1 MIKQPKQKRKRGLI
15 LTPEGLQKL
24 QCAKLAS
31 ESNDNFGNRYTL
43 EDLSE
48 RIGINTAT
56 ISKVLGREGGVDKR
70 TLELFFQA
78 FNIELDKTCYTNSDP
93 SQRQDWG
100 EAVCVSAFYGRTE
113 EIATLEQLVLEENC
127 RLVAVLGMGGIG
139 KTALSVKFAEKI
151 KDHFE
156 YIIWR
161 SLREAPPTNAILAN
175 LIGFLSDGQE
185 TEAYLP
191 ETVGDKISRLID
203 YLRQQ
208 RCLLILDNMES
219 VLCSGR
225 RAGIYR
231 EGYEGYGELLKRVGE
246 TAHQSCLMVTSREKP
261 KDIVSLEG
269 EALPVRSF
277 VVRGLQ
283 SVDGEEIFKVK
294 GISAS
299 ELEFK
304 KLIERYA
311 GNVLALKVVAT
322 SIKDLFDGNVTEFLQ
337 QEAAVFGDINDLLEQ
352 QFERLSNLEIDIMYW
367 LAINRE
373 PVSRSELQADIVSSI
388 PSKKLLEALES
399 LARRSL
405 IEKAIPTIAEKST
418 PLFTLQPV
426 VMEYV
431 TNRLI
436 DQVCE
441 EIETG
446 NIDLFRCHAL
456 MKATAKDYVMESQI
470 RLIVKPLIN
479 ALTTVFRSEKNLINQ
494 LTQIIE
500 RQRKESPLEPAY
512 TAGNIL
518 NLLRQLQVD
527 LTGYDFSNLSVW
539 QADLRNVKLHDVNFQ
554 NANLAKS
561 VFAETFGGV
570 ISVAF
575 SPDGKLLALGDT
587 NGEIRLYQVSDWKQV
602 LVFKGHSNW
611 VTSVAFSPDRETLA
625 SGSID
630 CTLKLWH
637 ISTGQCLQDL
647 QGHNDEVWSVTFSPD
662 GQMLASSSDDQTI
675 KLWSVCT
682 GQCFKTF
689 QKHTSWVCSVAF
701 SADGQTLFSGS
712 DDHTVGVW
720 DVSSGE
726 CLKILRGH
734 HDGIRAITVS
744 PDGQMLASGS
754 EDQTIKLWNV
764 STGECFKT
772 LQGHCSEVYSI
783 TFNPQGDILASGSFD
798 QTVRLWSI
806 STGECLKIFYGHFS
820 WVYSVV
826 FSPRGDLVASGSY
839 DQTVRLWSVSTGEC
853 LKTLQGY
860 THQALSV
867 AFSLDG
873 QTLASGSHDSS
884 VRLWYVGTGQCLK
897 TFQGH
902 CAAIQSVAFSPNGH
916 TLASGSE
923 DRTVKLWD
931 VSTGQAL
938 QTFQGHRAAIRSV
951 AFSPD
956 GQILASG
963 SEDRT
968 IRLWDVN
975 TGKALRTCQG
985 HRNQVWS
992 VAFSSKG
999 MMLASSALEETIRLW
1014 DVNTG
1019 ECLKTLEG
1027 HTNWVWSIAFSPDGD
1042 LLASSSTDRTLRLW
1056 SISTGECLR
1065 LLQVDTGW
1073 LLSVAF
1079 SPDNQILASSCQD
1092 HTVRLWDVRTG
1103 KCFKVLEGH
1112 EGGWIRSV
1120 TFCPDNQTLAS
1131 SGEDETIR
1139 LWDITTGKCL
1149 KILKAEKPYERM
1161 NIMGVIDLTMA
1172 TIADL
1177 KVLGAIV
1184 AEKQPSQAAM

>member
-1 MIKQPKQKRKRGLI
+1 MKQPKQKRKRGLI

-161 SLREAPPTNAILAN
+161 SLREAPPTNAILTN

-246 TAHQSCLMVTSREKP
+246 IAHQSCLMVTSREKP

-373 PVSRSELQADIVSSI
+373 PVSRSELQEDIVSSI

-405 IEKAIPTIAEKST
+405 IEKATSTVAEKST

-446 NIDLFRCHAL
+446 NIGLFRCHAL

-470 RLIVKPLIN
+470 RLILKPLID
-479 ALTTVFRSEKNLINQ
+479 ALLTVFRSERNLVNQ
-494 LTQIIE
+494 LTQILE

-527 LTGYDFSNLSVW
+527 LSGYDFSNLSVW

-587 NGEIRLYQVSDWKQV
+587 NGEIRLYQVSDGKQV
-602 LVFKGHSNW
+602 FTYKGHTGW
-611 VTSVAFSPDRETLA
+611 VWSLAFSRDSHLLASSSTDYAVKVWDVVTGQCFQTLHGHNNEVASVAFSPD
-625 SGSID
+625 SD
-630 CTLKLWH
+630 
-637 ISTGQCLQDL
+637 
-647 QGHNDEVWSVTFSPD
+647 
-662 GQMLASSSDDQTI
+662 MLASASNDHMI
-675 KLWSVCT
+675 K
-682 GQCFKTF
+682 
-689 QKHTSWVCSVAF
+689 
-701 SADGQTLFSGS
+701 
-712 DDHTVGVW
+712 
-720 DVSSGE
+720 
-726 CLKILRGH
+726 
-734 HDGIRAITVS
+734 
-744 PDGQMLASGS
+744 
-754 EDQTIKLWNV
+754 
-764 STGECFKT
+764 
-772 LQGHCSEVYSI
+772 
-783 TFNPQGDILASGSFD
+783 
-798 QTVRLWSI
+798 LWSI
-806 STGECLKIFYGHFS
+806 STGECFKTFRGHTNWVLSVAFS
-820 WVYSVV
+820 SDG
-826 FSPRGDLVASGSY
+826 RTLASGSDDETIRLWDISTGQCKRILQGHRDGIRSITINPDGQILLSSSDDQTVKLWSLSTGECIKTLEGHGAAVWSVAISPQGNLIASGSL
-839 DQTVRLWSVSTGEC
+839 DQTVRLWSVSTGKC
-853 LKTLQGY
+853 IRILQGHSGWIFGI
-860 THQALSV
+860 T
-867 AFSLDG
+867 FSPEGDL
-873 QTLASGSHDSS
+873 LASGSDDQTVKLWNVTTGKCIKSLSGHISQIWSVSYSPDNQMLASGCHDHM
-884 VRLWYVGTGQCLK
+884 VRLWDMNTYQSLQ

-902 CAAIQSVAFSPNGH
+902 HAAVRSVAFSPNGQILASCSDDH
-916 TLASGSE
+916 TVRLWDTNTYQSLQTFQGHRATVWSVAFSPNGQILASGS
-923 DRTVKLWD
+923 DDHTVRLWDTNTYQPLQILQGHHAAVQSVVFSPQGMMLASGSWDQTVKLWD
-931 VSTGQAL
+931 VSTG
-938 QTFQGHRAAIRSV
+938 
-951 AFSPD
+951 
-956 GQILASG
+956 
-963 SEDRT
+963 
-968 IRLWDVN
+968 
-975 TGKALRTCQG
+975 KCQG
-985 HRNQVWS
+985 
-992 VAFSSKG
+992 
-999 MMLASSALEETIRLW
+999 T
-1014 DVNTG
+1014 
-1019 ECLKTLEG
+1019 LKG
-1027 HTNWVWSIAFSPDGD
+1027 HTNWVWSIAFSPDGE
-1042 LLASSSTDRTLRLW
+1042 LLASASYDGTIRLW
-1056 SISTGECLR
+1056 SISTGTCLKIFEVCANGIVKAVVFSQDGQT
-1065 LLQVDTGW
+1065 LAST
-1073 LLSVAF
+1073 
-1079 SPDNQILASSCQD
+1079 SPDY
-1092 HTVRLWDVRTG
+1092 TVKLWDVNTG
-1103 KCFKVLEGH
+1103 KCKRTLYGH
-1112 EGGWIRSV
+1112 SAWIWSIA
-1120 TFCPDNQTLAS
+1120 FSPDNQTLAS
-1131 SGEDETIR
+1131 SSADETIR
-1139 LWDITTGKCL
+1139 LWDLSKSECF
-1149 KILKAEKPYERM
+1149 KILEDKKLYEGM
-1161 NIMGVIDLTMA
+1161 NITEVTGLSFARIA
-1172 TIADL
+1172 TL
-1177 KVLGAIV
+1177 KLLGAV
-1184 AEKQPSQAAM
+1184 HS

>member
-100 EAVCVSAFYGRTE
+100 EAVCVSAFYGRAE

-373 PVSRSELQADIVSSI
+373 PVSRSELQEDIVSSI

-405 IEKAIPTIAEKST
+405 IEKAIPTVAEKST
-418 PLFTLQPV
+418 ALFTLQPV

-446 NIDLFRCHAL
+446 NIGLFRCHAL

-470 RLIVKPLIN
+470 RFILKPLIE
-479 ALTTVFRSEKNLINQ
+479 ALLTVFRSEKTLVNQ
-494 LTQIIE
+494 LTQILAK
-500 RQRKESPLEPAY
+500 QREESPLEPAY

-518 NLLRQLQVD
+518 NLLHQLQVD
-527 LTGYDFSNLSVW
+527 LSGYDFSNLSVW

-561 VFAETFGGV
+561 VFTETFGGV

-575 SPDGKLLALGDT
+575 SLDGKLLALGDT
-587 NGEIRLYQVSDWKQV
+587 NGEIRLYQVSDWKQ
-602 LVFKGHSNW
+602 LLFCKGHTNW
-611 VTSVAFSPDRETLA
+611 VTSVAFSPDGETLA

-630 CTLKLWH
+630 SNVKLWNTT
-637 ISTGQCLQDL
+637 TGKCLHNF
-647 QGHNDEVWSVTFSPD
+647 QGHENEVWSVAFSPD
-662 GQMLASSSDDQTI
+662 GDTLVSGSDDQTI
-675 KLWSVCT
+675 KLWSVST
-682 GQCFKTF
+682 GKCLKTF
-689 QKHTSWVCSVAF
+689 QGHTSWVCSVTF
-701 SADGQTLFSGS
+701 SPDGQILFSGS
-712 DDHTVGVW
+712 DDHTIGVW

-726 CLKILRGH
+726 CLKTFHGH
-734 HDGIRAITVS
+734 HDGIRSISVS
-744 PDGQMLASGS
+744 SDGQMLASGS
-754 EDQTIKLWNV
+754 EDHTVKLWYVSTGECLKTFHGHSNEVYSVAFSPQDDFLVSGSFDRMVRLWSVGTGECLKIFQGHSAALFSVVFNPQDEFIVSASEDQTARLWNIYTGECLKTLQGYTNQVFSVVFSPDGKTLASGSRDCSVRLWDVITGQILQTLWIHRGGIRSVIFSPNGQTLASGGEDQTVKLWDIKTGQVVQIFQGHRAAIWSIAFSPNGQTLASGSEDQTVRLWDINTGQVLQIFQGHRAAIWSVAFSPNGQTLASGSLDQTIKLWNV
-764 STGECFKT
+764 STGEC
-772 LQGHCSEVYSI
+772 
-783 TFNPQGDILASGSFD
+783 N
-798 QTVRLWSI
+798 R
-806 STGECLKIFYGHFS
+806 
-820 WVYSVV
+820 
-826 FSPRGDLVASGSY
+826 
-839 DQTVRLWSVSTGEC
+839 
-853 LKTLQGY
+853 
-860 THQALSV
+860 
-867 AFSLDG
+867 
-873 QTLASGSHDSS
+873 
-884 VRLWYVGTGQCLK
+884 
-897 TFQGH
+897 
-902 CAAIQSVAFSPNGH
+902 
-916 TLASGSE
+916 
-923 DRTVKLWD
+923 
-931 VSTGQAL
+931 
-938 QTFQGHRAAIRSV
+938 
-951 AFSPD
+951 
-956 GQILASG
+956 
-963 SEDRT
+963 
-968 IRLWDVN
+968 
-975 TGKALRTCQG
+975 
-985 HRNQVWS
+985 
-992 VAFSSKG
+992 
-999 MMLASSALEETIRLW
+999 
-1014 DVNTG
+1014 
-1019 ECLKTLEG
+1019 TLEG
-1027 HTNWVWSIAFSPDGD
+1027 HTNWVLSIAFSPDSV
-1042 LLASSSTDRTLRLW
+1042 LLASSSYDGTIKLW
-1056 SISTGECLR
+1056 YANTGECCR
-1065 LLQVDTGW
+1065 ILQASAGW
-1073 LLSVAF
+1073 LKSVAF
-1079 SPDNQILASSCQD
+1079 SPNNHTLACCSQD
-1092 HTVRLWDVRTG
+1092 HTVKLWDVNGGQCFKILQGHTG
-1103 KCFKVLEGH
+1103 KLWSIVFN
-1112 EGGWIRSV
+1112 
-1120 TFCPDNQTLAS
+1120 PDNQTLAS
-1131 SGEDETIR
+1131 SGDDETIR
-1139 LWDITTGKCL
+1139 LWDIMTGECL
-1149 KILKAEKPYERM
+1149 KILKAEKPHERM
-1161 NIMGVIDLTMA
+1161 NISGITGLTTA
-1172 TIADL
+1172 TIARL
-1177 KVLGAIV
+1177 KVLGAVDSI
-1184 AEKQPSQAAM
+1184 